1 MTLEGKFAYAE
12 HELGEAAEHYRF
24 WRLCQVVG
32 PPPTWENLPAARLD
46 WVLAVDST
54 VAEARRN
61 VQEEAARG

>member
-1 MTLEGKFAYAE
+1 MTLEGKFSYTEADW
-12 HELGEAAEHYRF
+12 GPAAEHYRT

-32 PPPTWENLPAARLD
+32 PPPSWEDRPAAELD

-61 VQEEAARG
+61 IQEEANRG